1 MFRKISLVGIGIFFV
16 ITLIGSSIVSTTLK
30 ETQQVSAKSPKG
42 IEAMLQNMSKLAVVI
57 TSTPVMCTSIGDIIG
72 AVSGMVKGNLGNMAG
87 IGNMTDI
94 ANMMNKTSSSNQTNA
109 AEGMLMKLINQ
120 TMTGPG
126 IENMTQSKLGKLK
139 DLMLCSPTSEKKIE
153 KMLR

>member
-1 MFRKISLVGIGIFFV
+1 MFRKISLAGIGIFLV
-16 ITLIGSSIVSTTLK
+16 IALIGSSIVSTTFK

-57 TSTPVMCTSIGDIIG
+57 TSTPVMCTSVGDIMG
-72 AVSGMVKGNLGNMAG
+72 AVSGMVKGNLGNMTG
-87 IGNMTDI
+87 IGNLADI
-94 ANMMNKTSSSNQTNA
+94 SNMMNKTGNSNQTSA
-109 AEGMLMKLINQ
+109 AEGMLKKLINQ

-126 IENMTQSKLGKLK
+126 IENRTQSKLGKLK

>member
-1 MFRKISLVGIGIFFV
+1 
-16 ITLIGSSIVSTTLK
+16 
-30 ETQQVSAKSPKG
+30 
-42 IEAMLQNMSKLAVVI
+42 
-57 TSTPVMCTSIGDIIG
+57 MCTSIGDIMG

-87 IGNMTDI
+87 IGNLTDI
-94 ANMMNKTSSSNQTNA
+94 ANMMNKTGSSNQTNA

-126 IENMTQSKLGKLK
+126 IENMTQSKIGKLK
-139 DLMLCSPTSEKKIE
+139 DLMLCSPTTEKKIE